1 MTIELSE
8 HTLPELEAML
18 AEVEREIAVR
28 EGLEAARVGGESA
41 APVAGEEPQ
50 AAVAD
55 EATVVAPEVA
65 PEVVAEVVPA
75 AAPIRFVHPASR
87 ALTWNGEGATPD
99 WITAYLAHGG
109 SWSALENAAEKL
121 AQSHHRRSS

>member
-28 EGLEAARVGGESA
+28 EGLEAAPVGGESA

-55 EATVVAPEVA
+55 EATAVA

>member
-55 EATVVAPEVA
+55 EATVVAPEV
-65 PEVVAEVVPA
+65 VPA

>member
-28 EGLEAARVGGESA
+28 EGLEAAPVGGESA
-41 APVAGEEPQ
+41 APVAVEEPQ

-55 EATVVAPEVA
+55 EATVVA

>member
-28 EGLEAARVGGESA
+28 EGLEAAPVGGESA

-55 EATVVAPEVA
+55 EATVVA

>member
-18 AEVEREIAVR
+18 AEVEREIALR
-28 EGLEAARVGGESA
+28 EGQEAEPVGGAAASPVEVEAPHSAPDEATAVEPEVVPEA
-41 APVAGEEPQ
+41 APVM
-50 AAVAD
+50 
-55 EATVVAPEVA
+55 
-65 PEVVAEVVPA
+65 
-75 AAPIRFVHPASR
+75 APIRFVHPASR

>member
-8 HTLPELEAML
+8 RTLPELEAML

-28 EGLEAARVGGESA
+28 EGLETEPVDGLAA
-41 APVAGEEPQ
+41 APAAVDEPQ
-50 AAVAD
+50 AA
-55 EATVVAPEVA
+55 P
-65 PEVVAEVVPA
+65 EVVPA
-75 AAPIRFVHPASR
+75 VAPPVAPIRFVHPASR